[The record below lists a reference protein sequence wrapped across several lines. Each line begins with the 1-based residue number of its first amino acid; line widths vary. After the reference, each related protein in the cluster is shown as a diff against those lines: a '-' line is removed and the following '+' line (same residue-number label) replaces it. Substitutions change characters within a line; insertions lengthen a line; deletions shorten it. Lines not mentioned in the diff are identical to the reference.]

1 MELEYLKNGDY
12 YIPNIELGCEDT
24 KVNLGKYGR
33 LREKY
38 LKENKPSLF
47 EHLKMSERLTP
58 HLASVDK
65 EAKAYEELLIKQFTE
80 KENIDEKLKETN
92 QFEWVQSMNSIKQ
105 RAQEIV
111 CSEMIYN

>member
-38 LKENKPSLF
+38 LRENKPSLF
-47 EHLKMSERLTP
+47 EHLKMSERLIP
-58 HLASVDK
+58 HLSSVDK
-65 EAKAYEELLIKQFTE
+65 EAKAYEELLMKQFAE
-80 KENIDEKLKETN
+80 KEKVDEKLKEAN
-92 QFEWVQSMNSIKQ
+92 QLEWVQNMNSIKL
-105 RAQEIV
+105 RAEEIV

>member
-12 YIPNIELGCEDT
+12 YIPNIELGCKDT

-38 LKENKPSLF
+38 LREHKPYLF
-47 EHLKMSERLTP
+47 EHLKMSERLIS

-65 EAKAYEELLIKQFTE
+65 EAKAYEEVLIKQFAK
-80 KENIDEKLKETN
+80 KENVDEKLKATN
-92 QFEWVQSMNSIKQ
+92 QLEWVQSMNSIKQ
-105 RAQEIV
+105 RVQEIV
-111 CSEMIYN
+111 CNEMIYN

>member
-12 YIPNIELGCEDT
+12 YIPNIELGSEDT
-24 KVNLGKYGR
+24 KINLGKYGR

-38 LKENKPSLF
+38 LKEHKPSLF
-47 EHLKMSERLTP
+47 EYLKMSERLIP

-65 EAKAYEELLIKQFTE
+65 EAKAYEELLIKQFAE
-80 KENIDEKLKETN
+80 KENIDEKLKEVN

-105 RAQEIV
+105 RVQEIV
-111 CSEMIYN
+111 CNEMIYN